1 MLAYQWLVGRL
12 LVGLVGILRCRN
24 GKGGAPGGA
33 SPGAHSFLGQGIARG
48 GGDAVVRSWSDQI
61 RLCGFA
67 GCARGGDGGSAFG
80 GAGGLARCAFGCYGR
95 EVQIQ
100 RVLEIDL
107 CLEKRL

>member
-1 MLAYQWLVGRL
+1 MLIYQCLVGRL

-33 SPGAHSFLGQGIARG
+33 SPGAHSFLGQVIARG

-80 GAGGLARCAFGCYGR
+80 GAGGLARGAFGCYRR

-100 RVLEIDL
+100 RVMEIDL
-107 CLEKRL
+107 CLEKRP

>member
-1 MLAYQWLVGRL
+1 MLAYQCLVGRL

-24 GKGGAPGGA
+24 GKGSAPGGA

-48 GGDAVVRSWSDQI
+48 GGDAVVRWWSDQI

-67 GCARGGDGGSAFG
+67 GFARGGDGSAFG
-80 GAGGLARCAFGCYGR
+80 GAGGLARCAFGCYRR

-107 CLEKRL
+107 CLEKRP